1 MDHSNE
7 TTGAAKAA
15 ASESKAPSVWAIGG
29 GKGGVGKSIVTSS
42 IGFSLSAR
50 GGRVAV
56 VDADLGG
63 ANLHTLLGVPRPKHT
78 ISDFLLGR
86 IPHLADAMSETS
98 IRNLWLVSG
107 SRAFLDAANPK
118 HAQKQKLLRH
128 LRRLNFDHVLVDL
141 GAGSSY
147 NVLDLFNAAD
157 RRIMVVS
164 PEPTSVENTY
174 HFVKAA
180 FFRSL
185 RQVPNDKE
193 DRTILADVTK
203 EARRESLSPT
213 ALIDLVVRRAPGLGG
228 RLRSAARGFSPMLL
242 VNRVDTAEDRT
253 IGYEMAAAARRH
265 LGAHVRY
272 VGALVQDAAVPSAVA
287 KQKAVL
293 QLFPGCAFARSLEE
307 AVGRMLGGERLSE
320 ADAPLSWRV
329 RRTTPSVST
338 HGVSETG
345 DVQTPKLS
353 RRAAP
358 ERPQAP
364 EVPVNDLENPGEALR
379 RRREQLG
386 FTLSQMAE
394 KTRLRCLEALESES
408 LGDLPAAP
416 YVLAQVREYARA
428 LRFPSPDRV
437 ASIYVDRVM
446 NRPQPGPQRGLLARL
461 RGDNDPLTRRRTG

>member
-1 MDHSNE
+1 MDHPDQSK
-7 TTGAAKAA
+7 TTAAT
-15 ASESKAPSVWAIGG
+15 ASAGEARAPSVWAIGG

-42 IGFSLSAR
+42 IAFSLAAR

-63 ANLHTLLGVPRPKHT
+63 ANLHTLLGVPRPRAT
-78 ISDFLLGR
+78 LSDFLLGR

-98 IRNLWLVSG
+98 VRNLWLVSG

-118 HAQKQKLLRH
+118 HAQKQKLVRH

-164 PEPTSVENTY
+164 PEPTSVEN
-174 HFVKAA
+174 
-180 FFRSL
+180 FRSL
-185 RQVPNDKE
+185 REVPKDKA
-193 DRTILADVTK
+193 DREILAEVTK
-203 EARRESLSPT
+203 SARRESLSPT
-213 ALIDLVVRRAPGLGG
+213 ALIDLVLRQAPGLGS
-228 RLRSAARGFSPMLL
+228 RLRSQARGFTPMLL

-272 VGALVQDAAVPSAVA
+272 VGALAQDAAVPAAVA

-307 AVGRMLGGERLSE
+307 AVARILGGERLSE

-329 RRTTPSVST
+329 RRVNPTVST
-338 HGVSETG
+338 HGITDGEVAPPNLTRNL
-345 DVQTPKLS
+345 PKPPPAA
-353 RRAAP
+353 AAP
-358 ERPQAP
+358 SA
-364 EVPVNDLENPGEALR
+364 DLENPGDALR

-386 FTLSQMAE
+386 FTLAQMSE

-416 YVLAQVREYARA
+416 YVMAQVREYARA

-437 ASIYVDRVM
+437 ASVYVERVM
-446 NRPQPGPQRGLLARL
+446 NRPHTGPQRGLLARL
-461 RGDNDPLTRRRTG
+461 RGGRDAELAAAKRKVS

>member
-7 TTGAAKAA
+7 TTGAERTSAG
-15 ASESKAPSVWAIGG
+15 ESKAPSVWAIGG

-42 IGFSLSAR
+42 LGFSLAAR
-50 GGRVAV
+50 GGRVAL

-63 ANLHTLLGVPRPKHT
+63 ANLHTLLGVPRPKST

-107 SRAFLDAANPK
+107 SRAFLDVANPK
-118 HAQKQKLLRH
+118 HSQKQKLLRH

-185 RQVPNDKE
+185 REVPNDRE
-193 DRTILADVTK
+193 DREILAEVTK
-203 EARRESLSPT
+203 SARRESLSPNE
-213 ALIDLVVRRAPGLGG
+213 LIDRVVRRAPGLGT
-228 RLRSAARGFSPMLL
+228 RLRNQARGFTPMLL

-272 VGALVQDAAVPSAVA
+272 VGGLVQDAAVPSAVS

-293 QLFPGCAFARSLEE
+293 QLFPGCAFARSVEE
-307 AVGRMLGGERLSE
+307 AVARILGGERLSE

-329 RRTTPSVST
+329 RRTNPTVST
-338 HGVSETG
+338 HGLSETAE
-345 DVQTPKLS
+345 VEAPKLS
-353 RRAAP
+353 RNVPQPR
-358 ERPQAP
+358 QAP
-364 EVPVNDLENPGEALR
+364 ELPAADLERPGEALR

-386 FTLSQMAE
+386 FTLSQMTE

-416 YVLAQVREYARA
+416 YVMAQVREYARA

-446 NRPQPGPQRGLLARL
+446 NRAQAGPQRGLLARL
-461 RGDNDPLTRRRTG
+461 RGDGDANGRRRVS

>member
-1 MDHSNE
+1 MDHSKE
-7 TTGAAKAA
+7 TTGAERAA

-42 IGFSLSAR
+42 IGFSLAAR

-63 ANLHTLLGVPRPKHT
+63 ANLHTLLGVPRPKAT

-185 RQVPNDKE
+185 REVPNDKE
-193 DRTILADVTK
+193 DREILARVTK
-203 EARRESLSPT
+203 SARRDSLSPT
-213 ALIDLVVRRAPGLGG
+213 ALIDLVLRQAPGLGA
-228 RLRSAARGFSPMLL
+228 RLRNQARSFSPMLL

-253 IGYEMAAAARRH
+253 VGYEMAAAARRH

-272 VGALVQDAAVPSAVA
+272 VGALAQDAAVPSAVA

-293 QLFPGCAFARSLEE
+293 QLFPGCAFAKTLEE

-329 RRTTPSVST
+329 RRTSPTVST
-338 HGVSETG
+338 HGLGETE
-345 DVQTPKLS
+345 VQAPKLT
-353 RRAAP
+353 RNV
-358 ERPQAP
+358 PQPRQVADLP
-364 EVPVNDLENPGEALR
+364 TGDLENPGEALR

-408 LGDLPAAP
+408 LGELPAAP
-416 YVLAQVREYARA
+416 YVMAQVREYARA

-446 NRPQPGPQRGLLARL
+446 NRAQPGPQRGLLARL
-461 RGDNDPLTRRRTG
+461 RGDSDPLARRRVS

>member
-1 MDHSNE
+1 MDHSDEKKRNV
-7 TTGAAKAA
+7 KAA
-15 ASESKAPSVWAIGG
+15 AGETREPSVWAIGG
-29 GKGGVGKSIVTSS
+29 GKGGVGKSIVASS
-42 IGFSLSAR
+42 LAFSLAAR

-63 ANLHTLLGVPRPKHT
+63 ANLHTILGVPRPRAT
-78 ISDFLLGR
+78 LSDFLLGR

-118 HAQKQKLLRH
+118 HAQKQKLVRH
-128 LRRLNFDHVLVDL
+128 LRRLNFDYVLVDL

-185 RQVPNDKE
+185 REVPKDKS
-193 DRTILADVTK
+193 DRDTLAAVTK
-203 EARRESLSPT
+203 EARSASLSPND
-213 ALIDLVVRRAPGLGG
+213 LIDLVLRAAPGLGA
-228 RLRSAARGFSPMLL
+228 RLRNQARAFAPLLL

-253 IGYEMAAAARRH
+253 VGYEMAAAARRH

-272 VGALVQDAAVPSAVA
+272 VGALAQDAAVPASVA
-287 KQKAVL
+287 KQQAVL
-293 QLFPGCAFARSLEE
+293 QLFPGCAFAKSLEE
-307 AVGRMLGGERLSE
+307 AVARILGGERLSE

-329 RRTTPSVST
+329 RRVNPRVST
-338 HGVSETG
+338 HGLAEGEV
-345 DVQTPKLS
+345 
-353 RRAAP
+353 AAP
-358 ERPQAP
+358 RVNRTKPRPSQAP
-364 EVPVNDLENPGEALR
+364 DLPNCDFEKPGEALK

-394 KTRLRCLEALESES
+394 KTRLRCLEALENES

-428 LRFPSPDRV
+428 LRFPSPDRF

-446 NRPQPGPQRGLLARL
+446 TNPRVVEQKGLLARL
-461 RGDNDPLTRRRTG
+461 RGSQNPDLLSKRRVS